1 MVHQPRILVAVALL
15 QSVIL
20 TDLTKQRFHRLGYKP
35 ILKGLP
41 EHLHIHP
48 HVRAA
53 FVADLLHLHDIQM
66 FRIARKSKRDQN
78 INKGQDGFPFLR
90 IKMEPY
96 IIGRKS
102 HRFCGSKFL
111 YKSTEL
117 AKEHGKLLPA
127 LCGVRHVRIIQVS
140 HDLF

>member
-66 FRIARKSKRDQN
+66 FRIARKSKR
-78 INKGQDGFPFLR
+78 K
-90 IKMEPY
+90 EP
-96 IIGRKS
+96 
-102 HRFCGSKFL
+102 
-111 YKSTEL
+111 
-117 AKEHGKLLPA
+117 AKLLPA